1 MDSMLFCVRCP
12 RSNLLS
18 LSRMS
23 QKYLKRIDKKMDRLL
38 EIAEQF
44 AGATAVPLVEPP
56 AAATE
61 EPFYF
66 QTSAAAPAAAAAAAA
81 APTPA
86 FEPVNFEL
94 EEEAP
99 AAAAAAAAAPSFVK
113 ASKVNNWNK
122 LVSEVLGNMKSSGWK
137 NPNTGKNATRRN
149 AMKEASRRKAEANAN
164 YAATAASRRAKR
176 NKQLASKASMAS
188 AVAAF
193 NAAGAPAA
201 ANVPAATA
209 GNLVN
214 TTAAAALL
222 AGPPRKGNGPPPSMR
237 PKLKLMSVPVVYAPA
252 EVKRL
257 ETLLQNASMPADKR
271 QELEKKLDEYK
282 GMLATLNKPA

>member
-1 MDSMLFCVRCP
+1 
-12 RSNLLS
+12 
-18 LSRMS
+18 MS

-56 AAATE
+56 ALEQTE

-66 QTSAAAPAAAAAAAA
+66 QASAA

-94 EEEAP
+94 EEP
-99 AAAAAAAAAPSFVK
+99 AEAPSFVK
-113 ASKVNNWNK
+113 TSKVNNWNK
-122 LVSEVLGNMKSSGWK
+122 LVSEVLSNMKSSGWK

-222 AGPPRKGNGPPPSMR
+222 AGPPRKGNGRPPPSFYQKFKA
-237 PKLKLMSVPVVYAPA
+237 PSVPII
-252 EVKRL
+252 R
-257 ETLLQNASMPADKR
+257 MPPPN
-271 QELEKKLDEYK
+271 
-282 GMLATLNKPA
+282 NK

>member
-1 MDSMLFCVRCP
+1 
-12 RSNLLS
+12 
-18 LSRMS
+18 
-23 QKYLKRIDKKMDRLL
+23 MDRLL

-56 AAATE
+56 IAATE

-66 QTSAAAPAAAAAAAA
+66 QASAAAPEVAVPEAAAPAAAAA
-81 APTPA
+81 PA

-99 AAAAAAAAAPSFVK
+99 AAAAPSFVK

-122 LVSEVLGNMKSSGWK
+122 LVSEVLSNMKSSGWK

-222 AGPPRKGNGPPPSMR
+222 AGPPRKGNGRPPPSFYQKFKA
-237 PKLKLMSVPVVYAPA
+237 PSVPII
-252 EVKRL
+252 R
-257 ETLLQNASMPADKR
+257 MPPPN
-271 QELEKKLDEYK
+271 
-282 GMLATLNKPA
+282 NK

>member
-1 MDSMLFCVRCP
+1 
-12 RSNLLS
+12 
-18 LSRMS
+18 
-23 QKYLKRIDKKMDRLL
+23 MDRLL

-56 AAATE
+56 IAATE

-66 QTSAAAPAAAAAAAA
+66 QASAAAPAAAAAAAPAAAAA
-81 APTPA
+81 APV

-99 AAAAAAAAAPSFVK
+99 AAAAPSFVK
-113 ASKVNNWNK
+113 TSKVNNWNK
-122 LVSEVLGNMKSSGWK
+122 FVSEVLSNMKSSGWK

-176 NKQLASKASMAS
+176 NKQLALKASMAS

-193 NAAGAPAA
+193 NAAGAPVA

-222 AGPPRKGNGPPPSMR
+222 AGPPRKGNGRPPPSFYQKFKA
-237 PKLKLMSVPVVYAPA
+237 PSVPII
-252 EVKRL
+252 R
-257 ETLLQNASMPADKR
+257 MPPPN
-271 QELEKKLDEYK
+271 
-282 GMLATLNKPA
+282 NK

>member
-1 MDSMLFCVRCP
+1 
-12 RSNLLS
+12 
-18 LSRMS
+18 
-23 QKYLKRIDKKMDRLL
+23 MDRLL

-222 AGPPRKGNGPPPSMR
+222 AGPPSIR
-237 PKLKLMSVPVVYAPA
+237 PKLKLSIPVVYAPGGPNSREA
-252 EVKRL
+252 VTQTVKRL
-257 ETLLQNASMPADKR
+257 ENLLQNASMPADKR
-271 QELEKKLDEYK
+271 EKLEKQLITYK
-282 GMLATLNKPA
+282 GKLATLNKPA

>member
-1 MDSMLFCVRCP
+1 MS
-12 RSNLLS
+12 
-18 LSRMS
+18 S

-66 QTSAAAPAAAAAAAA
+66 QASAAAPAAAA
-81 APTPA
+81 PTPV

-99 AAAAAAAAAPSFVK
+99 AAAAAAPSFVK
-113 ASKVNNWNK
+113 TSKVNNWNK
-122 LVSEVLGNMKSSGWK
+122 LVSEVLSNMKSSGWK

-222 AGPPRKGNGPPPSMR
+222 AGPPSIR
-237 PKLKLMSVPVVYAPA
+237 PKLKLSIPVVYAPGGPNSREA
-252 EVKRL
+252 VTQTVKRL
-257 ETLLQNASMPADKR
+257 ENLLQNASIPSDKR
-271 QELEKKLDEYK
+271 EKLEKQLITYK
-282 GMLATLNKPA
+282 GKLATLNKPA